1 MRTGSLCAGVCLALL
16 STVAISCSSSD
27 MMTTTSGTGGSPGGA
42 TGGSGGG
49 ATGICGTLMNYTPTT
64 STAPSFAADIYPIFS
79 KTDPGSSSKPAPGC
93 GQTILCH
100 GSPAVSINMASTAS
114 LSFVDSPATVKA
126 ALLANAVNA
135 PTMKRVDPGH
145 VGSSFLAYKISGA
158 AGVACVS
165 SSCPAGVTVGN
176 TKPCGDPMPNANGQG
191 GTAAVLT
198 DAERSKILDW
208 IALGAHD

>member
-1 MRTGSLCAGVCLALL
+1 ML
-16 STVAISCSSSD
+16 ST
-27 MMTTTSGTGGSPGGA
+27 GRG
-42 TGGSGGG
+42 
-49 ATGICGTLMNYTPTT
+49 
-64 STAPSFAADIYPIFS
+64 
-79 KTDPGSSSKPAPGC
+79 DPDHVGLPHRLG
-93 GQTILCH
+93 
-100 GSPAVSINMASTAS
+100 
-114 LSFVDSPATVKA
+114 DE
-126 ALLANAVNA
+126 
-135 PTMKRVDPGH
+135 RRDPGH

>member
-1 MRTGSLCAGVCLALL
+1 
-16 STVAISCSSSD
+16 
-27 MMTTTSGTGGSPGGA
+27 
-42 TGGSGGG
+42 
-49 ATGICGTLMNYTPTT
+49 MNYTPTT
-64 STAPSFAADIYPIFS
+64 STAPSFATDIYPILS
-79 KTDPGSSSKPAPGC
+79 NTDVGSSSKPAPGC

-100 GSPAVSINMASTAS
+100 GSPPVAISMDKNPAV
-114 LSFVDSPATVKA
+114 LSFVDTAATVKT

-135 PTMKRVDPGH
+135 PSMKRVDPSH
-145 VGSSFLAYKISGA
+145 VGNSFLAYKISGA

-198 DAERSKILDW
+198 DPERSKILDW